1 MLRGKEFIF
10 DINGSREI
18 LTNTEKVVIVSPL
31 IMFGE
36 KEKSISEIGTSV
48 SPIFIPSFA

>member
-1 MLRGKEFIF
+1 MLRGKELIF
-10 DINGSREI
+10 AINGSREI

-36 KEKSISEIGTSV
+36 KEKSSEIGTSV